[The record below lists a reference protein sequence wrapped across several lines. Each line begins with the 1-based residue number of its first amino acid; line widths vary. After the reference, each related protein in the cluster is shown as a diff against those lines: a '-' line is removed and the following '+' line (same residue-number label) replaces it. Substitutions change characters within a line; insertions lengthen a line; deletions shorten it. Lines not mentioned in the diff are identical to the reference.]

1 MKTETYPKELPNKFI
16 VRKVENGFIL
26 TVSGPEYFET
36 PEFVF
41 LDRETLGRWIG
52 GATVYAKKQTKCVS

>member
-52 GATVYAKKQTKCVS
+52 GATV